1 MSGFHLSEETLS
13 QAVDVIFKRYDVE
26 GAGVLGEAEML
37 RLLRDTHG
45 RLGLGEVSGQQVR
58 GCMDKID
65 RNHDGKLSRREM
77 KEMIRKMLS

>member
-1 MSGFHLSEETLS
+1 M
-13 QAVDVIFKRYDVE
+13 IFKRYDVE
-26 GAGVLGEAEML
+26 GAGYLKETEML

-45 RLGLGEVSGQQVR
+45 RLGLGEVRGEQVR